1 MTFCGVLQSAQ
12 MPKALKKYVNINP
25 KILGGTPVISGTRI
39 PIERVYQLVL
49 QGYTTQ
55 TLKKEYPWVD
65 AKKIQYVI
73 GYLMKAGLDEF
84 EKAYKVPSSSR

>member
-1 MTFCGVLQSAQ
+1 
-12 MPKALKKYVNINP
+12 MPKALKKYVSIDP

-39 PIERVYQLVL
+39 PIDRIYNLVL

-65 AKKIQYVI
+65 ASKIQHLI
-73 GYLMKAGLDEF
+73 AYLMKAGLNEF
-84 EKAYKVPSSSR
+84 EKSNKISASS

>member
-1 MTFCGVLQSAQ
+1 
-12 MPKALKKYVNINP
+12 MPKALKKYIDVNP
-25 KILGGTPVISGTRI
+25 EILGGTQVISGTRI

-84 EKAYKVPSSSR
+84 EKAQKVSASPR